1 MNASEWREVPGYGQ
15 RGVDILADLE
25 AAEKARDKWE
35 VQAERNRDVADKQY
49 ARAEKAEAD
58 FDSEREACAAAVRQW
73 NKAEA
78 ERDRYDM
85 ALQSLTPGGSEFVHD
100 PERCVETVRA
110 LRRGEHEA
118 AVKYAVRVKEL
129 EAERDEWEAAYKEA
143 MKRGDGIATEAHENC
158 DRMQAERDAL
168 KDELADYK
176 EAWEYHDMF
185 ERVITCW
192 DQTEA
197 LDKLAIV
204 NARIRARR
212 EKEAGR

>member
-25 AAEKARDKWE
+25 AAETARDKWE

-129 EAERDEWEAAYKEA
+129 EAECA
-143 MKRGDGIATEAHENC
+143 
-158 DRMQAERDAL
+158 AL
-168 KDELADYK
+168 KAELADLRPFFDTV
-176 EAWEYHDMF
+176 EGMWPWIVAEGAL
-185 ERVITCW
+185 VSIT
-192 DQTEA
+192 
-197 LDKLAIV
+197 
-204 NARIRARR
+204 ARIRARR
-212 EKEAGR
+212 EKEAVK